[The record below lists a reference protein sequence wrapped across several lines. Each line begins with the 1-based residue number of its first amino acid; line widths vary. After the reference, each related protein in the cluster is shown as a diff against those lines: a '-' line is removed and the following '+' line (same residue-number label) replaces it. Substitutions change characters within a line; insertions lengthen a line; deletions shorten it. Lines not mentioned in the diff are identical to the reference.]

1 MAQQPALAE
10 FEQCL
15 RHVNNMHLVILQGM
29 LSFESASFAL
39 ER

>member
-10 FEQCL
+10 LEQRL
-15 RHVNNMHLVILQGM
+15 QHVNHMHFVIPKGM

-39 ER
+39 KS